1 MRPGAES
8 LHREVAERLRR
19 DDQRYTALRRAIVSE
34 LIAATRPLTVRELLK
49 SRRGL
54 VQSSLYRNL
63 TVLIAAGVVDRVA
76 GMQEDTARYELA
88 EFALGHHH
96 HLVCMSCGDIADVAL
111 PKTLEHDLERG
122 LRKVASG
129 AGYALDHHRLD
140 VIGRC
145 RHCR

>member
-34 LIAATRPLTVRELLK
+34 LIAAPRPLTVRELLK

-96 HLVCMSCGDIADVAL
+96 HLVCMSCGDITDVAL
-111 PKTLEHDLERG
+111 PKGLEHDLERG

-145 RHCR
+145 RRCR

>member
-1 MRPGAES
+1 M
-8 LHREVAERLRR
+8 HREIAERLRR
-19 DDQRYTALRRAIVSE
+19 HDQRYTALRRSIVSA
-34 LIAATRPLTVRELLK
+34 LMSAPRPLTVRELLK
-49 SRRGL
+49 SCRGL

-96 HLVCMSCGDIADVAL
+96 HLVCMSCGDIADVEL
-111 PKTLEHDLERG
+111 PKSLEHDLDRG
-122 LRKVASG
+122 LQRVVRN
-129 AGYALDHHRLD
+129 AGYLLDHHRLD

-145 RHCR
+145 RRCR